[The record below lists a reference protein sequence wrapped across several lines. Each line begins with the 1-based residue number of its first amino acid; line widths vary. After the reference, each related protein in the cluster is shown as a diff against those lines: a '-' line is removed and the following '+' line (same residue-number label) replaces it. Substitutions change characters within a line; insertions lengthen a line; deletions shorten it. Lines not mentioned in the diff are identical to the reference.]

1 MGLSNTEDLL
11 LCDVDPAPRGRVG
24 QLIRASGLGDFRATD
39 ARINAYVARFAELLE
54 KGSVRWDAMLPRSPA
69 AASLQ
74 QSLPLA
80 TEGVLRTHVGESL
93 RIDAHRGG
101 RRRCLRQRERL
112 AEVSRCMWRICD
124 TLII

>member
-1 MGLSNTEDLL
+1 LPVGLSNTEDLL

-74 QSLPLA
+74 QPLPLA
-80 TEGVLRTHVGESL
+80 TEGVLRYMWESRFGSMLIEVVDGVAYVNVNASL
-93 RIDAHRGG
+93 R
-101 RRRCLRQRERL
+101 
-112 AEVSRCMWRICD
+112 
-124 TLII
+124 